1 MSDFRI
7 GMAFFM
13 KGNHMEIAVL
23 LLFCAMLLAVIL
35 CDGSLVAALAA
46 GWVLFIF
53 YGLKKRFRFGKLV
66 ALSTDGI
73 FAAENI
79 LITFMLIGILT
90 AVWRLAGTIP
100 AIVFYASKWIRPELI
115 LVLTFLLNGAVSF
128 LFGSSFATA
137 ATMGVI
143 CMTMGLGLGADP
155 AIMGGAI
162 LSGIYFGDRCS
173 PVSTSALLVSE
184 ITHTNLY
191 DNIRNMFRTAAVPFA
206 LACVFYFGIGFLGNE
221 SGEIQISQLSVFSE
235 CFDLSIPVL
244 LPAAAILLLGAFRVP
259 VKRTLSVGILFA
271 AACALLFQH
280 VSVSDILYAAVFGFS
295 SEREDLQMLL
305 GGGGVVSM
313 LRVAA
318 IVCISSSYI
327 GIFHG
332 TGMLDDLKEKLLK
345 LSGRLGR
352 FGVMILMSFLN
363 SAIACNQTLAIMLT
377 NELCGDFYVEET
389 KRAIA
394 LENSV
399 VMIAALVPWSIA
411 CAVPLESVGAPSS
424 SVAAAAYLW
433 LLPLWHWFRYK

>member
-1 MSDFRI
+1 
-7 GMAFFM
+7 
-13 KGNHMEIAVL
+13 MEVTVL
-23 LLFCAMLLAVIL
+23 LLFCVIL
-35 CDGSLVAALAA
+35 LTTIVCDGSLIGALVA
-46 GWVLFIF
+46 GWVLFVF
-53 YGLKKRFRFGKLV
+53 YGLKKGLRFGCLLKLS
-66 ALSTDGI
+66 ADGI
-73 FAAENI
+73 YAAKNI
-79 LITFMLIGILT
+79 LMTFMLIGILT
-90 AVWRLAGTIP
+90 AVWRSAGTIP

-115 LVLTFLLNGAVSF
+115 LLMTFLLNGLVSF
-128 LFGSSFATA
+128 LLGSSFATA

-143 CMTMGLGLGADP
+143 CMTMGIGLGAEP
-155 AIMGGAI
+155 IAMGGAV

-191 DNIRNMFRTAAVPFA
+191 DNIREMFRTATIPFA
-206 LACVFYFGIGFLGNE
+206 LTCIFYFAIGFFV
-221 SGEIQISQLSVFSE
+221 SQNGGIKTSTLSVFSE
-235 CFDLSIPVL
+235 CFDLGISVL
-244 LPAAAILLLGAFRVP
+244 IPAATILILGIFRVP
-259 VKRTLSVGILFA
+259 VKSTLFASIVLA
-271 AACALLFQH
+271 AACAIIFQEVTVLNLF
-280 VSVSDILYAAVFGFS
+280 YAAVFGFY
-295 SEREDLQMLL
+295 SERDDLEILL

-332 TGMLDDLKEKLLK
+332 TGMLDGLKEKLRK

-377 NELCGDFYVEET
+377 NELCGDFYEEET
-389 KRAIA
+389 ERAIA

-424 SVAAAAYLW
+424 SVAAAAYVW